1 MADTIVHG
9 LEWGLGRRFEAEA
22 QVRWAE
28 GEAVHARLGKLAG
41 LGDRLNGLD
50 LEPEDTVIVPPL
62 GIRTAIVPAL
72 NTAPGSTSPA
82 PVAKLRVVKIRQGLI
97 HCGLVFDLGD
107 LDSRRTQVEQVT
119 DEVRM
124 ACMLDAE
131 LHRETHPPRKGTE
144 GGEPLFVEGRVLAIN
159 RDESIG
165 VSAQNILEPLAVG
178 RDRGREANDNP
189 PLPKEYF
196 RCV

>member
-72 NTAPGSTSPA
+72 NTAPGGTSPA
-82 PVAKLRVVKIRQGLI
+82 PIARLGIVKIHQGLI
-97 HCGLVFDLGD
+97 HCGLVFDLRD
-107 LDSRRTQVEQVT
+107 FDSRRTQVEQVA

-131 LHRETHPPRKGTE
+131 LHRDIQLLRNGTE
-144 GGEPLFVEGRVLAIN
+144 LDELLFVEGRVL
-159 RDESIG
+159 
-165 VSAQNILEPLAVG
+165 
-178 RDRGREANDNP
+178 
-189 PLPKEYF
+189 
-196 RCV
+196 